1 MNLIVAFDSSD
12 WVGAGLGKQTRP
24 GHTQPQMHSA
34 PRWVAATTGISPAQ
48 PGRVGRS
55 AGLGAVGCVWLSSRW
70 FGGRTR
76 KNVIVLLN
84 ISLHSTWLQT
94 PAVAGCRVKR
104 AGLKN
109 LVSSRVCL
117 GKGESRLEGGFLAT
131 NVCSCSQICH
141 LCISPSR
148 GSPMPCRADTQ
159 WRWGPALGLNLF
171 RQGVTASVRVFRRG
185 GLTCRQRSAGGQRS
199 KFRFGCGFWQS
210 LVVVVSAF
218 FRVVPTAVEARSGRV
233 SGDARQDSPRRL
245 VKGVHGKQRRWKLDK
260 ASAQVCWQYEAL
272 ECEQWSP
279 DTFLLSRYFIPPPKR
294 RDGHP
299 HRQWTLTVGWHSWPT
314 VWKI

>member
-24 GHTQPQMHSA
+24 GHTQPPMHSA

-76 KNVIVLLN
+76 KNLIVLLN
-84 ISLHSTWLQT
+84 ISLHSTWFQT

-109 LVSSRVCL
+109 LVSGRVCL
-117 GKGESRLEGGFLAT
+117 GKGESRPEGGFLAT

-148 GSPMPCRADTQ
+148 GSPMPCLADTQ

-171 RQGVTASVRVFRRG
+171 RQGVTASVRGFRRG

-210 LVVVVSAF
+210 LVVVVLQKLSRAGS
-218 FRVVPTAVEARSGRV
+218 RGTLAKTRQ
-233 SGDARQDSPRRL
+233 GDASRACMGNNGAGIGQSQRTSLLGVRGPRVRAMEPRYISFITVLHSPRPSEETGTRTGSGL
-245 VKGVHGKQRRWKLDK
+245 
-260 ASAQVCWQYEAL
+260 
-272 ECEQWSP
+272 
-279 DTFLLSRYFIPPPKR
+279 
-294 RDGHP
+294 
-299 HRQWTLTVGWHSWPT
+299 
-314 VWKI
+314 

>member
-24 GHTQPQMHSA
+24 GHTQPPMHSA

-76 KNVIVLLN
+76 KNLIVLLN
-84 ISLHSTWLQT
+84 ISLHSTWFQT

-109 LVSSRVCL
+109 LVSGRVCL
-117 GKGESRLEGGFLAT
+117 GKGESRPEGGFLAT

-171 RQGVTASVRVFRRG
+171 RQGVTASVRGFRRG

-218 FRVVPTAVEARSGRV
+218 FRVPTAAEAQSGRV
-233 SGDARQDSPRRL
+233 SGDTRQDSPRRR
-245 VKGVHGKQRRWKLDK
+245 VKGVHGKQRRWNWTKPANK
-260 ASAQVCWQYEAL
+260 FAGGTRPSSASNGAQIHFFYHGIA
-272 ECEQWSP
+272 
-279 DTFLLSRYFIPPPKR
+279 FPPPKR

-299 HRQWTLTVGWHSWPT
+299 HRQWTLTSGL
-314 VWKI
+314 